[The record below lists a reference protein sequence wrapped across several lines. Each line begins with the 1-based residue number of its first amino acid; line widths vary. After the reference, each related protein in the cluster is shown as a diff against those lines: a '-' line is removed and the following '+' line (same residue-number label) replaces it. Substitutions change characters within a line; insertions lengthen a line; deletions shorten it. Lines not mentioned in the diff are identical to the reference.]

1 MLVMTYSLDD
11 LAARVYAHFQVQIQQ
26 IDLSLTAL
34 FALVP
39 SEQRTWKG
47 VKRKL
52 VKMEAR
58 R

>member
-1 MLVMTYSLDD
+1 MTYSLDD